1 MISTGDARKLLCRT
15 LDRIETSTRRVFRF
29 SGTKGSRMPATPYP
43 LREQSLPT
51 RQRTW
56 LSAILLF
63 SVATACNSGQSL
75 DEKSADQLA
84 AEIEAVA
91 ELKPE
96 PDESERPIQLV
107 PLKRAD
113 LQQLGLGPAA
123 CFLFRGD
130 KIYLATSG
138 EHALLR
144 INGRPTHVLAG
155 GPVGSTG
162 GFFTARDVRV
172 SIGRTG
178 KYAGRAE
185 DHVPGWLAEV
195 AVRAGPDAMPQYA
208 IAHWTCRR
216 RKAL

>member
-1 MISTGDARKLLCRT
+1 
-15 LDRIETSTRRVFRF
+15 
-29 SGTKGSRMPATPYP
+29 MPATFYP
-43 LREQSLPT
+43 LGEQPLPT
-51 RQRTW
+51 RQRSW
-56 LSAILLF
+56 LSAVVLLSLTGACSSEQ
-63 SVATACNSGQSL
+63 SVE
-75 DEKSADQLA
+75 DKSADQLA
-84 AEIEAVA
+84 REIEAVA

-113 LQQLGLGPAA
+113 LQQLGPGPAA

-138 EHALLR
+138 GHAVLR
-144 INGRPTHVLAG
+144 INGRPTYVLAG

-172 SIGRTG
+172 SIGRIG

-185 DHVPGWLAEV
+185 DHVPAWLAEV
-195 AVRAGPDAMPQYA
+195 AVRSGPDAMAQYA
-208 IAHWTCRR
+208 TAHWTCRR
-216 RKAL
+216 SRPA

>member
-1 MISTGDARKLLCRT
+1 
-15 LDRIETSTRRVFRF
+15 
-29 SGTKGSRMPATPYP
+29 MPATSYP

-51 RQRTW
+51 PQRNW
-56 LSAILLF
+56 LSALALF
-63 SVATACNSGQSL
+63 FLTAACSSEQSVE
-75 DEKSADQLA
+75 EKSADQLA
-84 AEIEAVA
+84 REIEAVA

-96 PDESERPIQLV
+96 PDESKRAIQLV
-107 PLKRAD
+107 PLKRGD

-123 CFLFRGD
+123 CFLFRGE

-138 EHALLR
+138 GHAVLR

-195 AVRAGPDAMPQYA
+195 AVRAGPDAMAQYA
-208 IAHWTCRR
+208 TAHWTCRR
-216 RKAL
+216 QAV